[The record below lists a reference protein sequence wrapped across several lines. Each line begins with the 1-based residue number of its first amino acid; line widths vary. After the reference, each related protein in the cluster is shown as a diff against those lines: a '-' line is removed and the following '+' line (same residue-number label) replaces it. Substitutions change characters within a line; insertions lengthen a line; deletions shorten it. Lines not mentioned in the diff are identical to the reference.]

1 MIIINAILYL
11 SSAYYSI
18 LLFNQLF
25 IIEILP
31 YWFVARNIGNYR
43 KYHIV
48 FNFRFT
54 GNMMSPSI
62 TENQENMIYTLR
74 VFTKML
80 FFMQC
85 FKQIFINYLNSQN
98 IFSTTLW
105 IVIKKFKSAHVKFT
119 YPVHKF
125 FILLKFLKYF
135 DMLVGQPLD
144 VRFFTPDN
152 PLGFSNNLL
161 VLYLLSPLIIDYWSC
176 FHFFFMFSSASK
188 FHII

>member
-1 MIIINAILYL
+1 
-11 SSAYYSI
+11 
-18 LLFNQLF
+18 
-25 IIEILP
+25 
-31 YWFVARNIGNYR
+31 
-43 KYHIV
+43 
-48 FNFRFT
+48 
-54 GNMMSPSI
+54 MMSPSI
-62 TENQENMIYTLR
+62 AENQENMIYTLR
-74 VFTKML
+74 VFTKIL
-80 FFMQC
+80 FF
-85 FKQIFINYLNSQN
+85 IFINYLNSQN

-105 IVIKKFKSAHVKFT
+105 IVIKKFKFAHVKFS

-135 DMLVGQPLD
+135 DMLVGQPLY